1 MEYPQFTRFIR
12 TCITSH
18 NRMRLPTTVLLPLVA
33 LMMMS
38 MQTGAAQAASSVT
51 VGSVD
56 VLPGQAGV
64 TIPVLIVNDVLLS
77 SIFVPLIIREVSG
90 GAYITSLQLQLEDRL
105 GTLPAEIQFTNI
117 LQADGACGV
126 DGLGTLLFNDQ
137 NSHPVSPPVGALLVW
152 QTIFSP
158 DLPPGADATGSLLL
172 TIDVALPE
180 GVFEIDVSCA
190 DPSFSLL
197 FLDSSLNVITPTFQ
211 KGTITVG
218 GLFSDGFESG
228 DMSAWGN

>member
-1 MEYPQFTRFIR
+1 
-12 TCITSH
+12 
-18 NRMRLPTTVLLPLVA
+18 
-33 LMMMS
+33 
-38 MQTGAAQAASSVT
+38 
-51 VGSVD
+51 VD

-64 TIPVLIVNDVLLS
+64 TIPVLIVNDVFLS
-77 SIFVPLIIREVSG
+77 SISVPLIIREVSG
-90 GAYITSLQLQLEDRL
+90 GAYITSLR
-105 GTLPAEIQFTNI
+105 
-117 LQADGACGV
+117 GV